1 MIIMNI
7 VNIYNTEIY
16 TLYKDLKSKNYQN
29 DYHKIYKIFEYYSC
43 ILLTNENNI
52 NFYEYNDIPTDFK
65 ITNNLSILDT
75 GIDCCDLNDTI
86 VQCKLR
92 SNNLTWTDCS
102 SFIASK
108 TSFNKETNQEYIRW
122 LKCVITRN
130 SDCKLSKNLT
140 DHNFRFIDKPYD
152 MNNFYEYCENLLLN
166 PPITKQIN
174 INNKDFKLRDYQIE
188 AINLIKNQDNQNVII
203 NLPTGSGKNVI
214 IINSIDSTKKY
225 LILVPRIV
233 LLYQL
238 KEEFKKFGF
247 LTYQIQCIGDNN
259 KKFDINKEI
268 TICVYNSID
277 LIEDVNIF
285 DKIYIDEAH
294 HIYYP
299 DIYKEFD
306 DEYISDTE
314 STDYD
319 SENESSETESKASL
333 EFNLSYIDKIKSMHK
348 LNKIIYLSAT
358 IDPLEN
364 DIYYQKS
371 INYMIDNKYLSDY
384 QIIVPVF
391 NQDPSNSNIA
401 NYLINNYSNIIIYC
415 KTQAEGLEFNNLL
428 NSIVSDSSEYIDCNT
443 SKINRNIII
452 NKFKEGNL
460 RFLVNVRIL
469 TEGFDAPKTK
479 GIMFLH
485 LPSTRNT
492 IIQCI
497 GRSLRLDDN
506 KLNAKIILPYST
518 SEDND
523 NITNFINILS
533 QYDEKIKK
541 GRLSIRNE
549 SKYNNVKKE
558 NLNNYEDVELI
569 TEQIYKKINLDR
581 NSNWFSML
589 EKLEQFIKINNKI
602 PKDTYKNKEEK
613 QLCSWMYNQKNNY
626 KKKINIMKNK
636 EIRIVWNDFIN
647 KYTELFKDNLKK
659 WYVYLNKLEQYI
671 KDEHKIPNKRSKNNE
686 EKKLGAWLG
695 TNKGNYKNEI
705 YRLQYPE
712 RINIWSNF
720 ITKYAKLFKDSEE
733 VWSKHFN
740 KLEQFIKDNNK
751 TPSYSSKNNEE
762 KKLGAWL
769 TDQKS
774 NYKKESYILQY
785 PERINIWSD
794 LVKKYNELFK
804 DNDEIWY
811 INLNKLEQFIKDNH
825 KKPSSKSKY
834 NDEKF
839 IGEWVNSQH
848 KNYKKKINIMKN
860 KEIRIVWNDFIN
872 KYTKLFKDN
881 NEIWYDYFNKLEQFI
896 KNNHNRPNS
905 KSKNNEVKKLGTWLI
920 TQKRNYKNESFIMQD
935 VEIRIIWNDFINTY
949 SEFFKDTNEVWY
961 DNLNKLEQFIKDN
974 NKTPLDKSKDI
985 KDKYIG
991 SWLSVQKKNYK
1002 NKINIMK
1009 NEEIRIIW
1017 KEFIIKYYEL
1027 FMTNDEIWHIKLN
1040 KLEQFINYNK
1050 KSPSDSSKNNEEKQ
1064 LGSWLSNQK
1073 HKYNKVTGIMKNK
1086 DIRKIWNDFI
1096 IKYNEFIINRF

>member
-16 TLYKDLKSKNYQN
+16 TLYKDLKSQNYHN

-92 SNNLTWTDCS
+92 SNNLTWADCS

-358 IDPLEN
+358 IDPLKN

-391 NQDPSNSNIA
+391 NQDPSNTNIA

-443 SKINRNIII
+443 TKINRNNIL

-469 TEGFDAPKTK
+469 TEGFDAPITK

-497 GRSLRLDDN
+497 GRSLRLHEN

-533 QYDEKIKK
+533 QYDDKIKK

-558 NLNNYEDVELI
+558 NLNDYEDVELI
-569 TEQIYKKINLDR
+569 TEQIYEKINLDR
-581 NSNWFSML
+581 NSNWFNML
-589 EKLEQFIKINNKI
+589 EKLEQYIKINNKL
-602 PKDTYKNKEEK
+602 PSQNSENKNLKYLSKWYQHQMTNYNKKTYIFKN
-613 QLCSWMYNQKNNY
+613 
-626 KKKINIMKNK
+626 INIIEYFESFM
-636 EIRIVWNDFIN
+636 N
-647 KYTELFKDNLKK
+647 KYKHLFKDNIEK
-659 WYVYLNKLEQYI
+659 WRDNLLKLEQYI
-671 KDEHKIPNKRSKNNE
+671 LKFDRLPQRNINDKITKRLSRWTACQKENYKSNTQIMQDIVIRKIWNEFINRYPSIFKDKTIENYNNWHLNLKRLEEYIIENNKTPVYSSKDNKIKQLNNW
-686 EKKLGAWLG
+686 KSCQIQ
-695 TNKGNYKNEI
+695 NYKNE
-705 YRLQYPE
+705 
-712 RINIWSNF
+712 
-720 ITKYAKLFKDSEE
+720 TK
-733 VWSKHFN
+733 
-740 KLEQFIKDNNK
+740 
-751 TPSYSSKNNEE
+751 
-762 KKLGAWL
+762 
-769 TDQKS
+769 
-774 NYKKESYILQY
+774 
-785 PERINIWSD
+785 
-794 LVKKYNELFK
+794 
-804 DNDEIWY
+804 
-811 INLNKLEQFIKDNH
+811 
-825 KKPSSKSKY
+825 
-834 NDEKF
+834 
-839 IGEWVNSQH
+839 
-848 KNYKKKINIMKN
+848 IMK
-860 KEIRIVWNDFIN
+860 D
-872 KYTKLFKDN
+872 
-881 NEIWYDYFNKLEQFI
+881 
-896 KNNHNRPNS
+896 H
-905 KSKNNEVKKLGTWLI
+905 
-920 TQKRNYKNESFIMQD
+920 
-935 VEIRIIWNDFINTY
+935 EIRIIWNNFTNKYKNLFMNNIDIWFDNINKLSNY
-949 SEFFKDTNEVWY
+949 IDIHSKLPNIRS
-961 DNLNKLEQFIKDN
+961 LNKE
-974 NKTPLDKSKDI
+974 DKNLISWFYNQKKYY
-985 KDKYIG
+985 KDKKY
-991 SWLSVQKKNYK
+991 
-1002 NKINIMK
+1002 IMK
-1009 NEEIRIIW
+1009 HENI
-1017 KEFIIKYYEL
+1017 
-1027 FMTNDEIWHIKLN
+1027 
-1040 KLEQFINYNK
+1040 Q
-1050 KSPSDSSKNNEEKQ
+1050 KSWEYFN
-1064 LGSWLSNQK
+1064 
-1073 HKYNKVTGIMKNK
+1073 HKYNEY
-1086 DIRKIWNDFI
+1086 FI
-1096 IKYNEFIINRF
+1096 